1 MFYPCNPKDGSIVK
15 KESTANGYGHWFN
28 ASGSVSDWAS
38 GYVYSEMNASSL
50 TFTLGQYPGKCK
62 NGNDYTISQA
72 LVYKKSATEQ
82 ATARFVFRIHLAA
95 GQKSYELAAID
106 YNAPTAIN
114 ENVKVNSEKWVA
126 ATGWYTLQGHLLN
139 GKPTAKG
146 VYINCGKKVVIK

>member
-1 MFYPCNPKDGSIVK
+1 
-15 KESTANGYGHWFN
+15 
-28 ASGSVSDWAS
+28 
-38 GYVYSEMNASSL
+38 MNASSL

-106 YNAPTAIN
+106 YNDPTGIS
-114 ENVKVNSEKWVA
+114 EKVKVNSEQFAA
-126 ATGWYTLQGHLLN
+126 ATRWYTLQGRLLN
-139 GKPTAKG
+139 NKPTAKG
-146 VYINCGKKVVIK
+146 IYINNGRKVVIR